1 MQKSFFTKSLKLY
14 ILTLLVFATIFLSI
28 ASICRLHQK
37 LNPGNQILIDA
48 EVEEPP
54 DILEIH
60 VLANFWNPEK
70 TSESPRLVRMTRGE
84 SYSVGNPRAA
94 FTDHGLDM
102 AENSDEIYRYWFSEL
117 GNDVTFILKSDGEL
131 KARFSAASF
140 IKPLVY
146 GKYENGGMKTS
157 GEITTSDAAAGRYE
171 MAVKVCATHNEIED
185 REGDDDFDP
194 DTYNRVYTEYFDEAF
209 SELSAADHESEN
221 IPPDFRK
228 FRRKVC
234 ETAVLAEV
242 FESGDSGKLLAKA
255 VIKLTFHGMWETVD
269 RNPAYDTLYE
279 LGLVSNPD
287 DSGGTTAK
295 IIEYWQSDEN

>member
-1 MQKSFFTKSLKLY
+1 MNKNALKHSFRIYFLAL
-14 ILTLLVFATIFLSI
+14 LSI
-28 ASICRLHQK
+28 AAVIAVIAGISRIAGLLK
-37 LNPGNQILIDA
+37 PDNPILIDA

-84 SYSVGNPRAA
+84 SYNVGNPRAA

-117 GNDVTFILKSDGEL
+117 GNDVTFVLKSDGEL
-131 KARFSAASF
+131 RARFSAASF
-140 IKPLVY
+140 IKPLVH

-185 REGDDDFDP
+185 RDGDDDFDP
-194 DTYNRVYTEYFDEAF
+194 DAYNRVYTEYFDEVF
-209 SELSAADHESEN
+209 PGLSAADHESEN
-221 IPPDFRK
+221 IPPNFRK

-234 ETAVLAEV
+234 ETALLAEV
-242 FESGDSGKLLAKA
+242 YKSGDSGKLLAKA

-279 LGLVSNPD
+279 LGLVSDPD

-295 IIEYWQSDEN
+295 IVEYWQDNEN

>member
-1 MQKSFFTKSLKLY
+1 MNKNALKHSLRIYFLA
-14 ILTLLVFATIFLSI
+14 LLSI
-28 ASICRLHQK
+28 AAVIAVIAGISRIAGVLK
-37 LNPGNQILIDA
+37 PDNPILIDA

-54 DILEIH
+54 DILEIQ

-84 SYSVGNPRAA
+84 RYNVGNPRAA
-94 FTDHGLDM
+94 FTGHGLDM

-157 GEITTSDAAAGRYE
+157 GEITTSDDAAGRYE
-171 MAVKVCATHNEIED
+171 MAVRVCATHNEIED
-185 REGDDDFDP
+185 RGGDEDFNP

-209 SELSAADHESEN
+209 PEISAADHESEN
-221 IPPDFRK
+221 IPLNFRK

-255 VIKLTFHGMWETVD
+255 VIKLTFHGMWENENGSPV
-269 RNPAYDTLYE
+269 YDTLYE

-295 IIEYWQSDEN
+295 IVGYWQDNEN